1 LVSLFP
7 SGSQT
12 RLIDEI
18 LIGKIK
24 FSINL
29 LSVAPLSTNQTL
41 SLKSF
46 FILFNNS
53 LSERN
58 VLISDLG
65 NINTNFSSILYAPTN
80 VNLSTTLFFS
90 AIRVNFIDASMS
102 PTDRW
107 PVFNLDSHFEH
118 KLPVLASK
126 EQIGVFNI
134 SL

>member
-1 LVSLFP
+1 M
-7 SGSQT
+7 
-12 RLIDEI
+12 
-18 LIGKIK
+18 
-24 FSINL
+24 L
-29 LSVAPLSTNQTL
+29 LSVLPLSIIITFSFN
-41 SLKSF
+41 SF
-46 FILFNNS
+46 FILFYYS

-58 VLISDLG
+58 VLILDFG
-65 NINTNFSSILYAPTN
+65 NIYTHFSSILYAPTN

-90 AIRVNFIDASMS
+90 AIRVSFIDASIS